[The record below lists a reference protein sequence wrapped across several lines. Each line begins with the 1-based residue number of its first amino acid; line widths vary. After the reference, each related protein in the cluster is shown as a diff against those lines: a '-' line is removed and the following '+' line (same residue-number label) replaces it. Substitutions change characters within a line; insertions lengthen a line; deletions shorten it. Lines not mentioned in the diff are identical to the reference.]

1 MRSGLQELPRA
12 EGKEAIRSI
21 LGMLAIWKGARSY
34 GRVLSSFTEDELLEI
49 EQQAFGAT
57 EHETG

>member
-34 GRVLSSFTEDELLEI
+34 GRVLSSFTEDELL
-49 EQQAFGAT
+49 QL
-57 EHETG
+57 